1 VKSAGCAQGDE
12 KNWLVPA
19 RPYVYEIACTTTI
32 GSLGSGEA
40 RDGGAARGTGRER
53 GEWGGGEGGVED
65 RWKFDSGRKG
75 RINGAGGTHRGHK
88 SPARP
93 GITGSQLAKY
103 DGLINPSPLAR
114 APPSTTS
121 GLYVPRAL
129 SRLPVPP
136 RSPSSSRSRALT
148 RRGAR
153 GWRIREVRSPARIYV
168 SARRATAI
176 YNLRAWKSEVH
187 NLIRSFRSAWR
198 RWERS

>member
-1 VKSAGCAQGDE
+1 M
-12 KNWLVPA
+12 
-19 RPYVYEIACTTTI
+19 
-32 GSLGSGEA
+32 
-40 RDGGAARGTGRER
+40 
-53 GEWGGGEGGVED
+53 ED

-121 GLYVPRAL
+121 GLRVPCSL
-129 SRLPVPP
+129 SLSLSLPVPP

-153 GWRIREVRSPARIYV
+153 WRIREVRSPARIYV

-187 NLIRSFRSAWR
+187 NLIRSFRSA
-198 RWERS
+198 

>member
-1 VKSAGCAQGDE
+1 M
-12 KNWLVPA
+12 
-19 RPYVYEIACTTTI
+19 
-32 GSLGSGEA
+32 
-40 RDGGAARGTGRER
+40 
-53 GEWGGGEGGVED
+53 ED

-121 GLYVPRAL
+121 SWSRAL
-129 SRLPVPP
+129 PVSLLPCFTHA
-136 RSPSSSRSRALT
+136 ALT
-148 RRGAR
+148 RRERWRIAR
-153 GWRIREVRSPARIYV
+153 GALSRRIYV

-187 NLIRSFRSAWR
+187 NLIRSFRSA
-198 RWERS
+198 

>member
-1 VKSAGCAQGDE
+1 MGGGG
-12 KNWLVPA
+12 
-19 RPYVYEIACTTTI
+19 EISRVRTRRRKELISSRCRSLIRTRNSVHDD
-32 GSLGSGEA
+32 GGLGSGEA
-40 RDGGAARGTGRER
+40 TGTRGAGKGRKR
-53 GEWGGGEGGVED
+53 EGGSAED

-121 GLYVPRAL
+121 TSPAPSPRSVLLPLAALTRPRREMEDTRGAL
-129 SRLPVPP
+129 SR
-136 RSPSSSRSRALT
+136 
-148 RRGAR
+148 
-153 GWRIREVRSPARIYV
+153 RIYV

-187 NLIRSFRSAWR
+187 NLIRSFRSA
-198 RWERS
+198 

>member
-1 VKSAGCAQGDE
+1 MG
-12 KNWLVPA
+12 
-19 RPYVYEIACTTTI
+19 
-32 GSLGSGEA
+32 LGSGEK
-40 RDGGAARGTGRER
+40 RRSGGGKRGEGRE
-53 GEWGGGEGGVED
+53 GKPVED

-121 GLYVPRAL
+121 AGPAPLFQFSRSVLVPLAFALARRERWRIARGAL
-129 SRLPVPP
+129 S
-136 RSPSSSRSRALT
+136 
-148 RRGAR
+148 
-153 GWRIREVRSPARIYV
+153 WRIYV

-187 NLIRSFRSAWR
+187 NLIRSFRSAWGGEKGVKQR
-198 RWERS
+198 TRYGVAWCTSLMSDGSAVACRDNAAPHVFS